1 MPEHS
6 IKNNYTSVSGQEGPH
21 ESLQEDK
28 SQPFKWNMAHE
39 LVLQLWKLCLAI
51 IE

>member
-1 MPEHS
+1 M
-6 IKNNYTSVSGQEGPH
+6 K
-21 ESLQEDK
+21 SLQEDK

-51 IE
+51 I